1 MNGDGEFPHVDGQ
14 RIDTLSALSTLL
26 KATATG
32 PTSR

>member
-1 MNGDGEFPHVDGQ
+1 MSGDGEFPHVDGQ
-14 RIDTLSALSTLL
+14 RIDTLSTLL